1 MSLAHLAIGKGSM
14 KRRQILL
21 ALLLGIGN
29 VGASALAQ
37 PQSKGFRVGYLS
49 GSARPAS
56 LSSAFEAFRQGMRD
70 LGYTEGKN
78 LVIEARFADGV
89 YERLPN
95 LAAELLELKM
105 DVIVADASPSIR
117 AVQKATNTVPI
128 VMGATGD
135 PVGSGFV
142 KSLARP
148 GGNITGLALMSSD
161 VSAKLLDLLRE
172 VVPHLSRVGVLVS
185 PTSSTYRAILDNV
198 RAAAAKVSIEIVS
211 VEARTPL
218 EIESA
223 FTAMVGSRSEA
234 VIIGVTPLFVQQQH
248 QIAELA
254 AKHRLPSISGNRGY
268 AEAGGLM
275 SYGQNIAANLRR
287 AATYV
292 DKILKGANVGELP
305 VEQPT
310 TFEFLVN
317 LKTAKGLGLTVP
329 QSLLLRADEVIN

>member
-1 MSLAHLAIGKGSM
+1 MN
-14 KRRQILL
+14 RRQTL
-21 ALLLGIGN
+21 ASLLGFGIA
-29 VGASALAQ
+29 GASALAQ
-37 PQSKGFRVGYLS
+37 QQSKVFRIGYLS
-49 GSARPAS
+49 SSARPTS
-56 LSSAFEAFRQGMRD
+56 VNSAFAAFRQGMREH
-70 LGYTEGKN
+70 GYIEGKN
-78 LVIEARFADGV
+78 VVIESRFADGV
-89 YERLPN
+89 YERLPD

-117 AVQKATNTVPI
+117 AMQKATNTVPI

-142 KSLARP
+142 KSLAQP

-198 RAAAAKVSIEIVS
+198 QAAAGKVGIEIVS

-218 EIESA
+218 EIESGFA
-223 FTAMVGSRSEA
+223 AMVRSRSEA
-234 VIIGVTPLFVQQQH
+234 VIVGVTPLFVQQQN

-275 SYGQNIAANLRR
+275 SYGQNIADNLRR

-292 DKILKGANVGELP
+292 DKILKGAKAGELP

-310 TFEFLVN
+310 TFEFVVN
-317 LKTAKGLGLTVP
+317 LKTAKGLSLTIP
-329 QSLLLRADEVIN
+329 QSLLLRADEVIK

>member
-1 MSLAHLAIGKGSM
+1 MN
-14 KRRQILL
+14 RRQTL
-21 ALLLGIGN
+21 ASLLGFG
-29 VGASALAQ
+29 VVVTGAFAQ
-37 PQSKGFRVGYLS
+37 QQSKVFRIGYLS
-49 GSARPAS
+49 SFARPTSVNSVFA
-56 LSSAFEAFRQGMRD
+56 AFRQGMRE
-70 LGYTEGKN
+70 LGYIEGKN
-78 LVIEARFADGV
+78 LVIESRFADGV
-89 YERLPN
+89 YERLPD

-142 KSLARP
+142 KSLAQP

-172 VVPHLSRVGVLVS
+172 VVPHLSRVGLLVS
-185 PTSSTYRAILDNV
+185 PTSSTYRAILDNIQS
-198 RAAAAKVSIEIVS
+198 AAGKVGIEIVS

-218 EIESA
+218 EIESGFA
-223 FTAMVGSRSEA
+223 AMVRSRSEA
-234 VIIGVTPLFVQQQH
+234 VIVGVTPLFVQQQD

-275 SYGQNIAANLRR
+275 SYGQNIADNFRR

-292 DKILKGANVGELP
+292 DKILKGAKPGELP

-310 TFEFLVN
+310 TFELVVN
-317 LKTAKGLGLTVP
+317 LKTAKGLSLPIP
-329 QSLLLRADEVIN
+329 QSLLLRADEVIK

>member
-1 MSLAHLAIGKGSM
+1 MN
-14 KRRQILL
+14 RRQTL
-21 ALLLGIGN
+21 ASLLGFG
-29 VGASALAQ
+29 VVVTGALAQ
-37 PQSKGFRVGYLS
+37 QQSKVFRIGYLS
-49 GSARPAS
+49 SFARPTS
-56 LSSAFEAFRQGMRD
+56 VNSAFAAFRQGMRE
-70 LGYTEGKN
+70 LGYIEGKN
-78 LVIEARFADGV
+78 LVIESRFADGV
-89 YERLPN
+89 YERLPD

-128 VMGATGD
+128 VMAATGD

-142 KSLARP
+142 KSLAQP

-185 PTSSTYRAILDNV
+185 PTSSTYRAILDNIQS
-198 RAAAAKVSIEIVS
+198 AAGKVGIEIVS

-218 EIESA
+218 EIENGFA
-223 FTAMVGSRSEA
+223 AMVRSRSEA
-234 VIIGVTPLFVQQQH
+234 VIVGVTPLFVQQQN

-275 SYGQNIAANLRR
+275 SYGQNIADNFPGVLRPMWTR
-287 AATYV
+287 Y
-292 DKILKGANVGELP
+292 
-305 VEQPT
+305 
-310 TFEFLVN
+310 
-317 LKTAKGLGLTVP
+317 
-329 QSLLLRADEVIN
+329 